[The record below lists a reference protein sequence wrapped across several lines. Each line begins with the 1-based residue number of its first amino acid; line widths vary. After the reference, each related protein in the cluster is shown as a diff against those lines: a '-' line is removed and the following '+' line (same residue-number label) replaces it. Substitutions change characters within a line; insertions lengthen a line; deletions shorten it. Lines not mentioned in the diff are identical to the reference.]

1 LICSLRRRKIRR
13 HVLSAVVISL
23 YRQPEKPEATPIL
36 CFQLGVSNFAR
47 NWLGH
52 ETRNLVPASR
62 G

>member
-1 LICSLRRRKIRR
+1 LISLLPRRRNSPAL
-13 HVLSAVVISL
+13 VSAVVISL

-36 CFQLGVSNFAR
+36 FFQLGVSNFAR
-47 NWLGH
+47 NWLGN